1 MIKIFMTC
9 LTGKPMTVSGNKNI
23 TNGVHNMTVPC
34 ESKQEITDIAK
45 EQRLQGKDL
54 AVTKDATDHL
64 RNEQAAFIRESRE
77 VIGLLKEMAIVG
89 KTQSKQAKEDQNVL
103 FTKARDNQSAIRR
116 IEDQLVEAKAAYAVR
131 ITEVVEKIV
140 IPIRDDVRMLLKD
153 KDNRDSKSLLL
164 KDLRVTIPVLCTV
177 LVTGLLLWDKLM
189 GWIG

>member
-1 MIKIFMTC
+1 
-9 LTGKPMTVSGNKNI
+9 
-23 TNGVHNMTVPC
+23 MTVPC
-34 ESKQEITDIAK
+34 ESKQEISDIVK

-64 RNEQAAFIRESRE
+64 RSEQSAFIQESRE

-89 KTQSKQAKEDQNVL
+89 KSHAKQAKEDQNIL
-103 FTKARDNQSAIRR
+103 FTKARDNQNSIRR
-116 IEDQLVEAKAAYAVR
+116 IEDQLVEAKAAYSVR

-140 IPIRDDVRMLLKD
+140 FPIRDDVLKLLRD

-164 KDLRVTIPVLCTV
+164 KDMRVTIPVLCALLVTV
-177 LVTGLLLWDKLM
+177 LTLWDRLK